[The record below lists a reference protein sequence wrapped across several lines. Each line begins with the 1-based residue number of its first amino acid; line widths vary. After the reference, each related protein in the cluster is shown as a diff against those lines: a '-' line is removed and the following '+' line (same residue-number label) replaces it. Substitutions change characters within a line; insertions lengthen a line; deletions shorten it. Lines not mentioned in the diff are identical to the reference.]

1 MIHFQEWRGAALL
14 RYRNRAK
21 ITLLMWTEA
30 APSRGMVPRRRKSY
44 SAWCEQ
50 NLTLR
55 ISIIYKTPCYITY
68 Q

>member
-21 ITLLMWTEA
+21 ITLVMWTEA
-30 APSRGMVPRRRKSY
+30 ALSRGMVPRRRKSY

-50 NLTLR
+50 SLTLW